1 MQNTYWKIE
10 HYFEMFTA
18 LIIRI
23 IGNSITFLV
32 ALVVILFWILNRDFY
47 AQNIHDDIGDIIL
60 GITFLTLFILQ
71 KAFNKFTASIHL
83 KINELVATHDTAS
96 NLMIN
101 VENKSEYEL
110 KELSKEFYELA
121 LIANREEL
129 ENIKKENEL
138 QIKGV
143 L

>member
-18 LIIRI
+18 LITRI

-121 LIANREEL
+121 LIANREEF

>member
-138 QIKGV
+138 QIK
-143 L
+143 